1 MKSKK
6 KNLDIGKILFLSVLI
21 IVVSHTAFAQYVPPV
36 MDGFTHYNRDY
47 YNKMVAEDKPMQE
60 SPWGFQEI
68 NIEGVVENNV
78 SSIDEYLT
86 LYKNN
91 TFNNEWSDGK
101 THIIN
106 FADGEY
112 IIPNDDNYFIMQV
125 PSKTIIQ
132 GAGIGKTVF
141 KATTLSVSTNQMEL
155 RIGENV
161 YKVNLES
168 KDLPALF
175 ALDNCDDVVLRD
187 FSFYNETKDNKWSL
201 LRGTDWSSTRRENF
215 LFENIEFDDSFGAL
229 GVRPGC
235 NYNFVTFRGLRKRI
249 GNTTKRIKANY
260 KIPAP
265 GIYQFTCKNYDNIQ
279 LSGQIEMRIGN
290 SVVFHDCVLGDNISA
305 TIDINSNYIEF
316 VGVSFIDPLH
326 DHSLKSP
333 NANHLYIHD
342 SKFELT
348 YTDKIFNSYYNPTFF
363 THVGGG
369 LANYHFKNL
378 SFSRAGQI
386 KRNGRPFRESEP
398 FTLYDNRDDNN
409 SGDMVW
415 ENIQFSGYDNQI
427 VGYPNVQTKLGFQA
441 INYTDFTARQGQMQS
456 HNAPAYTVAI
466 EKRTG
471 NSKTDGTGVYSW
483 GQKTDGSIDFPRDN
497 RTFVG
502 TKSEMESLPYVRMAN
517 ATVKTI
523 YNKRLTAPGK

>member
-1 MKSKK
+1 MKTKK
-6 KNLDIGKILFLSVLI
+6 KNLDVGKILFLSVLI
-21 IVVSHTAFAQYVPPV
+21 ILESHTVFARYVPPV
-36 MDGFTHYNRDY
+36 MDGYTHYNRDY
-47 YNKMVAEDKPMQE
+47 YDQMVAEGKPTQE

-68 NIEGVVENNV
+68 NIEGAVEHNI

-86 LYKNN
+86 LYKKN
-91 TFNNEWSDGK
+91 TFNGAWSDGK
-101 THIIN
+101 THIIY
-106 FADGEY
+106 FASGEY
-112 IIPNDDNYFIMQV
+112 ILPTGSDCIMRV
-125 PSKTIIQ
+125 PSRTIIK
-132 GAGIGKTVF
+132 GAGIGQTIF
-141 KATTLSVSTNQMEL
+141 KATAFWSVSTNHLEL
-155 RIGENV
+155 HIGQSV
-161 YKVNLES
+161 YKAALEK
-168 KDLPALF
+168 KDLPAVF

-215 LFENIEFDDSFGAL
+215 LFENIEFDDSFGSL

-249 GNTTKRIKANY
+249 GNTTSRIEANY
-260 KIPAP
+260 DIPVP
-265 GIYQFTCKNYDNIQ
+265 GIYQFICKNYDNIQ
-279 LSGQIEMRIGN
+279 LSGQLIMRIGN

-305 TIDINSNYIEF
+305 TIDINNNYIEI

-363 THVGGG
+363 THAGGG

-378 SFSRAGQI
+378 TFTRAGQI
-386 KRNGRPFRESEP
+386 RRNGKTFRESEP
-398 FTLYDNRDDNN
+398 FTLYDNRANN
-409 SGDMVW
+409 RSGDMVW

-427 VGYPNVQTKLGFQA
+427 VGYPNVQSNLGFQA
-441 INYTDFTARQGQMQS
+441 INYTGFTGCQAQLKS
-456 HNAPAYTVAI
+456 HNAPAFTVAI

-471 NSKTDGTGVYSW
+471 NSKTDVTGVYSW

-497 RTFVG
+497 RTFNG
-502 TKSEMESLPYVRMAN
+502 TKSEMESQPYVRMYN

-523 YNKRLTAPGK
+523 YNKRLTTPSR